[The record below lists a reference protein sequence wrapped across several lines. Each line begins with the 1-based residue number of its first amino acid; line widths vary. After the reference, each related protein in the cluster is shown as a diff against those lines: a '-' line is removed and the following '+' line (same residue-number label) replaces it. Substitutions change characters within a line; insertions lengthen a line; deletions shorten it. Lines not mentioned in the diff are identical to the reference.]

1 MAKWTNLKRQH
12 EDDTW
17 NKVDIKFYIILRIN
31 QTLLQICFIKQENI
45 KKLRW
50 WEYFLNVSFPCSLHH
65 NYCVSDESILENI
78 FMRIC
83 MYMYI
88 FYQKFVIFLKNEIT
102 LLFFKNI
109 TSIQIKWVICSK
121 KRDSSQFLGKRVG
134 YITFSYSKVGIVF
147 FHLL

>member
-17 NKVDIKFYIILRIN
+17 NKVDIKFYIISRIN
-31 QTLLQICFIKQENI
+31 QTLLQICFTKQENI
-45 KKLRW
+45 KKHRW
-50 WEYFLNVSFPCSLHH
+50 WEYFLNVSFPCSFHH

-78 FMRIC
+78 FMRVC

-88 FYQKFVIFLKNEIT
+88 FDQKFVIFLKNET

-109 TSIQIKWVICSK
+109 TLIQIKWVICSK
-121 KRDSSQFLGKRVG
+121 KRDSSSIPRKKSRI
-134 YITFSYSKVGIVF
+134 YNI
-147 FHLL
+147 LLQ

>member
-1 MAKWTNLKRQH
+1 MH
-12 EDDTW
+12 
-17 NKVDIKFYIILRIN
+17 
-31 QTLLQICFIKQENI
+31 
-45 KKLRW
+45 
-50 WEYFLNVSFPCSLHH
+50 
-65 NYCVSDESILENI
+65 
-78 FMRIC
+78 IC

-88 FYQKFVIFLKNEIT
+88 FYQKFVIFLKNETT

-147 FHLL
+147 FHLLQVWTRSRPGLYQAFTELKRRRRRYRPGVSPSVGVTKKYYISSFKSKTSKRAMIRGQFKLSSQRNAHT